1 MPYDGSG
8 WTLPSAEGEYYLL
21 IKFILTTIATGLY
34 DPGLEKDACGVGFI
48 VHIDGQTTHDVLV
61 SAQELSRRMTH
72 RGACSADN
80 DSGDGAGALIGVPH
94 SFYQHKLREEFSLE
108 LPESGKYGTGLIFMD
123 PETTEQTK

>member
-1 MPYDGSG
+1 
-8 WTLPSAEGEYYLL
+8 
-21 IKFILTTIATGLY
+21 
-34 DPGLEKDACGVGFI
+34 
-48 VHIDGQTTHDVLV
+48 
-61 SAQELSRRMTH
+61 MTH

-123 PETTEQTK
+123 PETTEQTKQVYKLISTENIDLHSSGQSLKVWPRLLD